1 MKATLAILGL
11 ALFGLSENLPARV
24 VEQWVNDVIGYSS
37 AYGRKFQRW
46 SAQEILGAPNVYPRY
61 ADDRRAWAPDVID
74 ANQFLEFQFYTSV
87 YVTKLDVYETFNAG
101 GVKAIR
107 CFDVSEEWIT
117 LWSTDKVYVLEY
129 PRIFSPSFTLD
140 IDCTAANTWVEI
152 DAVKLYGT
160 KEEEQW
166 VSGVI
171 GYSSQNGS
179 DNYSAQQILGVPDFQ
194 FATTVY
200 VTKVDVYEVY
210 KAGGVKAIKCYDDS
224 KWWITLWSTDQA
236 SIVRDVLVRTPRGGH
251 SRVTDAGFI
260 ILHDRVIKAVL
271 SKQIIIFNS
280 KAFFTSLFLEP
291 HSAGYRLH
299 RGKRLGADRRCKAA
313 RLQRQSGWS
322 AKQTLGVPDVYPG
335 YADNMRAWAPGVID
349 ANQFL
354 MLKFATPVYVTKVDV
369 YETFN
374 AGGVKEIGCFDF
386 QEEMWPNGTMVVNRR
401 WIWLWS
407 TPQVSVVE
415 YARIFSPTFEST
427 IRCFSDTILLV
438 IDCTAANDW
447 VEIDA
452 VRLKGYQESWSRLAK
467 REHVNEVLVD
477 EGDKA
482 VTAVE
487 PAAAKMS
494 IKQLL
499 AHVRK

>member
-1 MKATLAILGL
+1 
-11 ALFGLSENLPARV
+11 
-24 VEQWVNDVIGYSS
+24 
-37 AYGRKFQRW
+37 
-46 SAQEILGAPNVYPRY
+46 
-61 ADDRRAWAPDVID
+61 
-74 ANQFLEFQFYTSV
+74 
-87 YVTKLDVYETFNAG
+87 
-101 GVKAIR
+101 
-107 CFDVSEEWIT
+107 
-117 LWSTDKVYVLEY
+117 
-129 PRIFSPSFTLD
+129 
-140 IDCTAANTWVEI
+140 
-152 DAVKLYGT
+152 
-160 KEEEQW
+160 
-166 VSGVI
+166 
-171 GYSSQNGS
+171 
-179 DNYSAQQILGVPDFQ
+179 
-194 FATTVY
+194 
-200 VTKVDVYEVY
+200 
-210 KAGGVKAIKCYDDS
+210 
-224 KWWITLWSTDQA
+224 
-236 SIVRDVLVRTPRGGH
+236 
-251 SRVTDAGFI
+251 
-260 ILHDRVIKAVL
+260 
-271 SKQIIIFNS
+271 
-280 KAFFTSLFLEP
+280 
-291 HSAGYRLH
+291 
-299 RGKRLGADRRCKAA
+299 
-313 RLQRQSGWS
+313 
-322 AKQTLGVPDVYPG
+322 
-335 YADNMRAWAPGVID
+335 MRAWAPGVID